1 MWHSLLANVQVC
13 NYMQLQNEHLQTLCN
28 SYILGSGG
36 VCGWTTGKKWDLNN
50 TILTNALN
58 ILMPYIIIPFWGV
71 NTEVLYPT
79 NTQSTFLSFTPAIHL
94 IQYLYNRTSNHRER
108 SSHLQV
114 IFPSTFMHTSQT
126 GHFYNSSVTVW
137 MKIHYLYYQTI
148 LHTTAICTVEN

>member
-1 MWHSLLANVQVC
+1 MAFIISWCSG
-13 NYMQLQNEHLQTLCN
+13 MQLHVIAKWACTDT
-28 SYILGSGG
+28 YTLGSGG
-36 VCGWTTGKKWDLNN
+36 ACGWITSTKWDLNN

-58 ILMPYIIIPFWGV
+58 ILTPYIIIPFWDV

-94 IQYLYNRTSNHRER
+94 IQHLYNRTSNHKER

-114 IFPSTFMHTSQT
+114 IFQSTFMHTSQT